1 MPHTLGTCNMSFKKH
16 IWQEQFVYRNLT
28 QDYLSYYYEIS
39 DDIENEI
46 FKISKENDCICLFGE
61 LNSRVSTLND
71 CIEVDDS
78 LSQLCNITEND
89 NNLNWAF
96 DEIDLKAIEKYV
108 FFIERKSK
116 DNIVNYYEKKNY

>member
-1 MPHTLGTCNMSFKKH
+1 M
-16 IWQEQFVYRNLT
+16 
-28 QDYLSYYYEIS
+28 
-39 DDIENEI
+39 
-46 FKISKENDCICLFGE
+46 
-61 LNSRVSTLND
+61 ND

-96 DEIDLKAIEKYV
+96 DEIYLKAIEKYV

-116 DNIVNYYEKKNY
+116 DNIVNYYEIVIFDICRHCNVIILSGKC